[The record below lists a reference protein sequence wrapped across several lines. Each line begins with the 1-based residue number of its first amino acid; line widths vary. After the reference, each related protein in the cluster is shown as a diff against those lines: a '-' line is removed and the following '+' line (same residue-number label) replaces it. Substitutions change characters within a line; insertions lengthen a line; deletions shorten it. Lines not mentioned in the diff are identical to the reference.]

1 MKYEFSLG
9 QRQIVLLVMASLGLG
24 ILIFAAGWLMGNIF
38 RISETPTAQKKTV
51 IRSQKT
57 LGYKPKASVKIIEQ
71 KVPAIAKPQPEPAGP
86 EDMAEEKKE
95 AADEEKQVQP
105 VPAEEPP
112 PPTTRITSVDRPI
125 AAISPLPVEEPP
137 ATEPEPAVPESIAEE
152 KKEAVDEEEQEQ
164 PAAVEGPSQT
174 TETDSDKKPIA
185 AIAPPPAGSLYAV
198 QVGAFL
204 SKDNADR
211 FMRRLNQ
218 KDYQAYIF
226 QATGAKERVWHAVRM
241 GSYQDLEA
249 ARSDAAVFKDKE
261 KMPAIVMYFDSL
273 NPVYLKKEPAQQ

>member
-1 MKYEFSLG
+1 
-9 QRQIVLLVMASLGLG
+9 MASLGLG
-24 ILIFAAGWLMGNIF
+24 ILIFAAGWFMGNMF

-71 KVPAIAKPQPEPAGP
+71 KAPAIPKPQPEPAGVPVAEKFPAEKP
-86 EDMAEEKKE
+86 ETVISESTLEDVKEDDVEEKPPQ
-95 AADEEKQVQP
+95 EEK
-105 VPAEEPP
+105 
-112 PPTTRITSVDRPI
+112 S
-125 AAISPLPVEEPP
+125 P
-137 ATEPEPAVPESIAEE
+137 ATESEPAGPESMAEE

-164 PAAVEGPSQT
+164 PAAVEEPTQT

-185 AIAPPPAGSLYAV
+185 AIALPPAGLLYAV

-204 SKDNADR
+204 SRDNASR
-211 FMRRLNQ
+211 FVLRLNQ

-226 QATGAKERVWHAVRM
+226 QQTDARERVWHAVRI
-241 GSYQDLEA
+241 GIYQDLET

-273 NPVYLKKEPAQQ
+273 NPVYLEKDPAQQ